1 MTSPT
6 GCSPPIPYSS
16 PPFTHVPTISE
27 WHSGLS
33 PFPYELVM
41 RAHYQCTICY
51 GGCKRPYTV
60 GDAFVVRHQDKR
72 VMGKD
77 QAGNFLF
84 NETFKPTYYHVQF
97 DCIKR
102 RNFYFDGTVHLA
114 KTLADHNPVETFN
127 YITNQCRLNRNE
139 VESSKDYAQMFSRLP
154 KPESW

>member
-102 RNFYFDGTVHLA
+102 RNFYFDGTVHLVQQWR
-114 KTLADHNPVETFN
+114 KRRLTPRLCQCQV
-127 YITNQCRLNRNE
+127 QCRLQLHLTTCL
-139 VESSKDYAQMFSRLP
+139 SHK
-154 KPESW
+154 